1 MTIISKKNFKVDPAR
16 RKEVAVKVRVE
27 KDYSFR
33 NEVRNLSAVAL
44 IIND

>member
-1 MTIISKKNFKVDPAR
+1 MLVYFSKANFLGSEAMM
-16 RKEVAVKVRVE
+16 EVAVKVRVK